1 MAGIVFWACLWLAA
15 VLKSTLATL
24 RFQAQWHDDDYAW
37 TNNSLELQHS
47 CGSSPAI
54 PCTGLA
60 LPASLA
66 QTGVLNGSQICN
78 SFTWIMVFVVFVLR
92 APVVAKLPVYLFLW
106 GGNGGSV
113 DYCGEEKWPYFQA
126 NDLYF
131 GCCCGFLPLCG
142 EQAEMKMW
150 CMAQRWLAFK
160 SLVLLSVAD
169 LKHFGFARSQ
179 LEFTARLHR
188 LWWLFWLHIK
198 KAPQYLIGFF

>member
-106 GGNGGSV
+106 GGMGEVWIIVVNRSDRTSKQMICTLVVAVGS
-113 DYCGEEKWPYFQA
+113 
-126 NDLYF
+126 
-131 GCCCGFLPLCG
+131 FLCVG
-142 EQAEMKMW
+142 NK
-150 CMAQRWLAFK
+150 QRWKCGAWPR
-160 SLVLLSVAD
+160 D
-169 LKHFGFARSQ
+169 G
-179 LEFTARLHR
+179 
-188 LWWLFWLHIK
+188 
-198 KAPQYLIGFF
+198 